1 MGPGEP
7 LWEAPGCAKC
17 DGKGTRGRVA
27 VHEVLTA
34 NTRINRLTMESAETH
49 IIRDAAIEN
58 GMIPMI
64 GDGLEK
70 LRSGLT
76 LLDDVQRKIG
86 IALAE

>member
-1 MGPGEP
+1 
-7 LWEAPGCAKC
+7 
-17 DGKGTRGRVA
+17 
-27 VHEVLTA
+27 
-34 NTRINRLTMESAETH
+34 MESAETH
-49 IIRDAAIEN
+49 ILRDAAIEN

-86 IALAE
+86 VALAE